1 MVVNLV
7 QPGCIWIM
15 VSIVLNLY
23 LRSSISDLCVEIIYT
38 TKSVPVTPKYL
49 TYVGEKE
56 KKLGFIK

>member
-1 MVVNLV
+1 
-7 QPGCIWIM
+7 M